1 VALIAGLCLVMV
13 LLNVL
18 FGEIPVVGAVVLGA
32 TLAYATPVCGLILG
46 RLLGRMGH
54 VIE

>member
-1 VALIAGLCLVMV
+1 MLIAA
-13 LLNVL
+13 
-18 FGEIPVVGAVVLGA
+18 IAVVLA
-32 TLAYATPVCGLILG
+32 VVRMTLAGIPIVVDLVFAWALACVTPMCGLILG